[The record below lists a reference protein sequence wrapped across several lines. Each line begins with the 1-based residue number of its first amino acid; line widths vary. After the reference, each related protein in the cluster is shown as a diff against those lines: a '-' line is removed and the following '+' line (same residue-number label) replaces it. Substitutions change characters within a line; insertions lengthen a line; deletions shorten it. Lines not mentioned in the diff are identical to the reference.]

1 MSFDLSTWAILIPAV
16 MIAGISKGGFGAS
29 VGFLATP
36 LMALVISPV
45 LAAAIMLPILILID
59 HANLITY
66 WRKWSWQSVWPIA
79 AASLIGIAAGGF
91 AFGKVDP
98 NWLRL
103 GLGAIAILFTVFLWA
118 RTRGWAPESAG
129 PRAARATVWGAV
141 TGFTSTIAHAGG
153 PPVTM
158 YLLDEK
164 LSKTTYQAST
174 VLLFWWINGV
184 KLIPYAMVG
193 AMDLSSLVISIKL
206 IPAAIA
212 GVLLGVW
219 LHKRAPE
226 KLFFQIMVGFLF
238 VVGCK
243 LIWDGVSGLS
253 VD

>member
-1 MSFDLSTWAILIPAV
+1 MAFDLSTWAILIAAV

-66 WRKWSWQSVWPIA
+66 WRKWSWTSVWPVA
-79 AASLIGIAAGGF
+79 AASLIGIALGGF

-103 GLGAIAILFTVFLWA
+103 GLGCIAILFTLFLWA
-118 RTRGWAPESAG
+118 RTRGWAPQSSG
-129 PRAARATVWGAV
+129 PRGVRAGVWGTV
-141 TGFTSTIAHAGG
+141 TGLTSTIAHAGG

-158 YLLDEK
+158 YLLEER
-164 LSKTTYQAST
+164 LAKTTYQAST
-174 VLLFWWINGV
+174 VLIFWWINAV
-184 KLIPYAMVG
+184 KLIPYGLVG
-193 AMDLSSLVISIKL
+193 AIDLSSLIISAKL

-226 KLFFQIMVGFLF
+226 KLFFQAMVGFLF
-238 VVGCK
+238 VVGVK
-243 LIWDGVSGLS
+243 LIWDGVSGLG
-253 VD
+253 

>member
-1 MSFDLSTWAILIPAV
+1 MEFDLSTWAFLIPAV

-45 LAAAIMLPILILID
+45 LAAAIMLPILIMID

-66 WRKWSWQSVWPIA
+66 WKKWSWASVWPA
-79 AASLIGIAAGGF
+79 AAAALIGITVGGF

-103 GLGAIAILFTVFLWA
+103 GLGSIAILFTLFLWA
-118 RTRGWAPESAG
+118 RTRGWAPQSTG
-129 PRAARATVWGAV
+129 PRGVRAGVWGSI

-164 LSKTTYQAST
+164 LPKTTYQAST
-174 VLLFWWINGV
+174 VLLFWWINLV
-184 KLIPYAMVG
+184 KLIPYGMAG
-193 AMDLSSLVISIKL
+193 AIDLSSLVISVKL
-206 IPAAIA
+206 IPAAIV

-226 KLFFQIMVGFLF
+226 KLFFQAMIVFLF
-238 VVGCK
+238 IIGCK
-243 LIWDGVSGLS
+243 LIWDGWSGLQ
-253 VD
+253 V